1 VPEPTANDTETIP
14 WKQASFEALFQGLSA
29 ACVAVF
35 CYLTARLLPSLRDV
49 YWAPIAAIVVLYPDR
64 EATKSAAA
72 QRFLGTAVGSL
83 IGWASAVLW
92 HEHIVLYGVAVFF
105 AVGVCY
111 LLRLGTAARLCAVTV
126 TVITLIPRP
135 EPVYLV
141 AFHRFVE
148 VSYGVTCALV
158 YTIVVGWVRERMRSR
173 RSR

>member
-1 VPEPTANDTETIP
+1 MPQTMANDKETTS
-14 WKQASFEALFQGLSA
+14 WKQGSFEALFQGLST

-35 CYLTARLLPSLRDV
+35 CYLTARLVPSLRDV
-49 YWAPIAAIVVLYPDR
+49 YWAPIAAIVVLYPDQ

-83 IGWASAVLW
+83 IGWATAVLW
-92 HEHIVLYGVAVFF
+92 HRHIVLYGVAVFL
-105 AVGVCY
+105 AVGLCY

-135 EPVYLV
+135 EAVYLV
-141 AFHRFVE
+141 AFHRFIE

-158 YTIVVGWVRERMRSR
+158 YTVVVGAVRERMRSR
-173 RSR
+173 KSG

>member
-1 VPEPTANDTETIP
+1 MANDTETTA
-14 WKQASFEALFQGLSA
+14 WKQASFEALFHGLSA

-35 CYLTARLLPSLRDV
+35 CYFTARLVPSLREV

-92 HEHIVLYGVAVFF
+92 HEHLLLYGAAVFL
-105 AVGVCY
+105 AVGLCY
-111 LLRLGTAARLCAVTV
+111 LMRLGTAARLCAVTV

-135 EPVYLV
+135 EAVYLV
-141 AFHRFVE
+141 AFHRFIE

-158 YTIVVGWVRERMRSR
+158 YTILVGLVRERMQSR
-173 RSR
+173 KSG